1 MRRSPL
7 EPLIELRGLVRLQ
20 FVTLRLLRFSLTA
33 RVPSGTALRFTEGT
47 LLHLVSQG
55 VDLGCKLSSD
65 MP

>member
-20 FVTLRLLRFSLTA
+20 FVTLGLLRFSLTA
-33 RVPSGTALRFTEGT
+33 REPSGTALRFTEDS
-47 LLHLVSQG
+47 LRHLISQSF
-55 VDLGCKLSSD
+55 DLGGKLSSD